1 MQLATNRYRH
11 LFHTLI
17 VILFVFP
24 WPLIGSGNPER
35 PAEFVPVHWVMT
47 MATTVPFYFINCYGL
62 VPLYLAERKYKLYIL
77 LIAICLVANI
87 ILRTWGHAIVVGL
100 VGILPPLDL
109 NRLPMNMFPMLL
121 LLGLGTSFEL
131 ILHAERRRQREEQLE
146 REKMFAELSFLKNQI
161 NPHFL
166 FNALNN
172 IFSLAQKKSEK
183 TAESVLLL
191 SQLIRYI
198 LYETSHGKIS
208 LLKEIRHAEH
218 YIEMQKLRI
227 SNSHNIS
234 ISFTYDGNIMFA
246 KIEPLLLI
254 PFIENAFK
262 HGLSYS
268 QPCSITMDLHV
279 NDEQLLFTA
288 VNTKR
293 MTKENVSADT
303 NCFGIGIAN
312 TKRRLELA
320 YKGRYTLEIK
330 DAPDLFTVQ
339 LSIHLCEKD
348 DWVRPARYRE
358 ASDKIEHENKLYS
371 NR

>member
-1 MQLATNRYRH
+1 MKLATSRYRH
-11 LFHTLI
+11 LFHALI

-24 WPLIGSGNPER
+24 WPLIGSGNPEWS
-35 PAEFVPVHWVMT
+35 AEFASVYWVMM
-47 MATTVPFYFINCYGL
+47 MATTIPFYFINCYGL
-62 VPLYLAERKYKLYIL
+62 VPRYLAERKYKLYIL
-77 LIAICLVANI
+77 LIAACLVANI
-87 ILRTWGHAIVVGL
+87 ILRTWGHSIVVGL
-100 VGILPPLDL
+100 VGVLPPFDL

-146 REKMFAELSFLKNQI
+146 HEKIFAELSFLKNQI

-198 LYETSHGKIS
+198 LYETGQGKIS
-208 LLKEIRHAEH
+208 LLKEIRHAEN
-218 YIEMQKLRI
+218 YIDMQKLRI
-227 SNSHNIS
+227 LNSRNIS
-234 ISFTYDGNIMFA
+234 VSFTYDGNIMFA

-268 QPCSITMDLHV
+268 QPCSIAIDLHV
-279 NDEQLLFTA
+279 NDEQLLFKA

-293 MTKENVSADT
+293 MTKENINADT

-320 YKGRYTLEIK
+320 YKGRYTLEIN

-339 LSIHLCEKD
+339 LSILLCEKD
-348 DWVRPARYRE
+348 DWVRSAKYID
-358 ASDKIEHENKLYS
+358 ASDKIEHENKLHS